1 MFHRSFKDMYT
12 CVYLQCFLSIIK
24 FFMFHRY
31 VECMFQTKI
40 LKEILQK
47 DLGQTVIDQVDP
59 EANISC
65 SDILF
70 TGKLFNGSMTL
81 T

>member
-1 MFHRSFKDMYT
+1 MFKVNV
-12 CVYLQCFLSIIK
+12 CVCYCSNKHDL
-24 FFMFHRY
+24 
-31 VECMFQTKI
+31 FQSKI

-70 TGKLFNGSMTL
+70 TGKLFKFSGTL
-81 T
+81 TDSAINAL